1 MNADARLELFF
12 SQSLDGFFFMMI
24 DEPVRWDDSVDK
36 ETTLD
41 YVFEHQRVTK
51 VNDAMLA
58 QYGATRESFLGTTPK
73 DLFRHDLAHGRR
85 VWRDFFDN
93 GRLHVET
100 DERRLDG
107 TPIRIE
113 GDYLCFYDEQ
123 GRITGHFGIQRDVT
137 ERERATQALR
147 QFNRR
152 LQVLHDIHLDIL
164 GSRSPEQIAAA
175 TLRHLQSL
183 IPCRRASVAVFDLM
197 QGTGTIIASQD
208 EGREQPVDGAVIPIE
223 AFGIRE
229 DLQAGLVGSL
239 RSMGPKGHPSD
250 TLTGSPSVIHVPLL
264 ADGDLIGALNVTPPG
279 EQRFESES
287 IEIAQEVASS
297 LAVAMRQAQLR
308 ERVERYANELEDRVV
323 ARTADLE
330 RSENR
335 LAAILNALPDLVFVV
350 DDEGRY
356 VEILT
361 SREDLLYRAAEQ
373 MKGRRFHDILPAPIA
388 DAHLRLVR
396 RTLET
401 GTSQTLDY
409 SLSVLAGERWFEGR
423 TGLLGVRVDGRP
435 AVAFIARDVT
445 DRKRAEE
452 LESQNLYLQEEIKV
466 ERSYGEVVG
475 ESPAMR
481 RVFKSIA
488 LVADTESTVLV
499 LGETGTGKEL
509 TARAIHNLSRRR
521 HGVMVKVNCAALPS
535 SLAESELFGH
545 ERGAFTG
552 AVQQKKGRFE
562 LAHNGTI
569 FLDEVGELSADV
581 QVKLLRVLQEQEFER
596 LGSTRPTKVDVRVIA
611 ATNRDLEAEV
621 GLGRFRSDLY
631 YRLNVFP
638 IRLPPLRDRKPDV
651 PLLATHFAIDFGRR
665 MGKSVRGIDVE
676 AMARLTAYEWPGN
689 VRELANVLE
698 RAVILCDGPAILE
711 EHLGVLGRERREI
724 GTFPTL
730 EDMERQHILRA
741 LAQTGGVLAGP
752 QGAARLLG
760 MRRSTV
766 WSRMKKLGITNEELR
781 TKN

>member
-1 MNADARLELFF
+1 MNPDDRLELFF

-24 DEPVRWDDSVDK
+24 DEPVQWDDSIDK
-36 ETTLD
+36 ERVLD

-58 QYGATRESFLGTTPK
+58 QYGATRESFLGTTPR
-73 DLFRHDLAHGRR
+73 DLFQHNLAHGRR
-85 VWRDFFDN
+85 VWREFFDN

-107 TPIRIE
+107 TPIKVE
-113 GDYLCFYDEQ
+113 GDYLCFYDAE

-137 ERERATQALR
+137 ERERASHALR
-147 QFNRR
+147 QYNRR
-152 LQVLHDIHLDIL
+152 LRVLHDIHLDIL
-164 GSRSPEQIAAA
+164 GSRSQEEIAAA

-197 QGTGTIIASQD
+197 HGTGTIIASRD
-208 EGREQPVDGAVIPIE
+208 ESHEQPVDGAAIPIE
-223 AFGIRE
+223 AFGVRE
-229 DLQAGLVGSL
+229 ELQAGLVGSL
-239 RSMGPKGHPSD
+239 RSLGSKSVLTD
-250 TLTGSPSVIHVPLL
+250 TLTTGTCSVIHVPLL
-264 ADGDLIGALNVTPPG
+264 ADGDLIGALNVTSLD
-279 EQRFESES
+279 EHRFDPAAV
-287 IEIAQEVASS
+287 EIAQEVASS
-297 LAVAMRQAQLR
+297 LAVAIRQAQLR
-308 ERVERYANELEDRVV
+308 GRVERYANELEDRVV

-350 DDEGRY
+350 DEEGRY

-361 SREDLLYRAAEQ
+361 SREDLLYRAAEE
-373 MKGRRFHDILPAPIA
+373 MRGRRFHDILPAPVA
-388 DAHLRLVR
+388 DAHLRLVQ

-401 GTSQTLDY
+401 RTSQTLEY
-409 SLSVLAGERWFEGR
+409 SLKVLAGERWFEGR
-423 TGLLGVRVDGRP
+423 TGVLGVRVDGHP
-435 AVAFIARDVT
+435 AIAFIARDVT

-452 LESQNLYLQEEIKV
+452 LESQNIYLQEEIKV

-475 ESPAMR
+475 ESAAMR
-481 RVFKSIA
+481 RVFKAIGM
-488 LVADTESTVLV
+488 VADTDSTVLV

-569 FLDEVGELSADV
+569 FLDEVGELSPDV

-596 LGSTRPTKVDVRVIA
+596 LGSTRPTKVNVRVVA
-611 ATNRDLEAEV
+611 ATNRNLEEEV
-621 GLGRFRSDLY
+621 ARGRFRSDLF
-631 YRLNVFP
+631 YRLNIFP
-638 IRLPPLRDRKPDV
+638 IHLPSLRERKPDV
-651 PLLATHFAIDFGRR
+651 PLLATHFATDFGRR
-665 MGKSVRGIDVE
+665 MGKAVRGIE
-676 AMARLTAYEWPGN
+676 AGALARLIAYDWPGN

-698 RAVILCDGPAILE
+698 RAVILCDGPSILE
-711 EHLGVLGRERREI
+711 EHLGVLGRDR
-724 GTFPTL
+724 GHTGAFPTL

-752 QGAARLLG
+752 QGAAKLLG

-766 WSRMKKLGITNEELR
+766 WSRMKKLGIQAPHDV
-781 TKN
+781 